1 MRLCKDVGAR
11 HHGGM
16 NTLLDFYRDGG
27 TGLILLVAASF
38 CVAGLVKGVIGL
50 GLPTVSIGL
59 LSVAMAPPQA
69 AALLIIPSM
78 VTNVWQLAVGG
89 RFLYL
94 MRRLW
99 PLLLGIVVGT
109 LGVGI
114 WLAGRETAW
123 AGHALGAAL
132 MIYAAVG
139 LSGARLS
146 VPPGVQAWAGPIVGA
161 TTGGIASMTG
171 VFVIPAVPYLQA
183 LGLDKDELVQAMGL
197 AFTASTIAL
206 AGDLIHG
213 GQLGGREAWASLLAL
228 LPALAG
234 MMAGQWLRHRVS
246 APTFRRCFFV
256 GVGALGLHLLLAG

>member
-1 MRLCKDVGAR
+1 MPAMDSLF
-11 HHGGM
+11 
-16 NTLLDFYRDGG
+16 DFYRDGG
-27 TGLILLVAASF
+27 AALILLVLASF
-38 CVAGLVKGVIGL
+38 AVAGLVKGVIGL
-50 GLPTVSIGL
+50 GLPTVSIAM

-78 VTNVWQLAVGG
+78 VTNVWQLAAGG

-94 MRRLW
+94 LRRLW
-99 PLLLGIVVGT
+99 TMLAGVFVGT
-109 LGVGI
+109 WLAGA

-132 MIYAAVG
+132 LLYAAVG
-139 LSGARLS
+139 LSAVRMHVS
-146 VPPGVQAWAGPIVGA
+146 PDAQRWAGPVVGA
-161 TTGGIASMTG
+161 TTGAITSVTG

-183 LGLDKDELVQAMGL
+183 LGLERDALVQAMGL

-228 LPALAG
+228 VPALLG
-234 MMAGQWLRHRVS
+234 MMAGQWLRQRVS
-246 APTFRRCFFV
+246 ATVFRRCFFA
-256 GVGALGLHLLLAG
+256 GVGALGLHLLLA

>member
-1 MRLCKDVGAR
+1 MDSLF
-11 HHGGM
+11 
-16 NTLLDFYRDGG
+16 DFYRDGG
-27 TGLILLVAASF
+27 VALVLLVMASF
-38 CVAGLVKGVIGL
+38 GLAGLVKGVIGL
-50 GLPTVSIGL
+50 GLPTVSIAL

-78 VTNVWQLAVGG
+78 VTNVWQLAAGG

-94 MRRLW
+94 LRRLW
-99 PLLLGIVVGT
+99 T
-109 LGVGI
+109 M
-114 WLAGRETAW
+114 LAGVVIGTSLATFWLGGGEPSW

-132 MIYAAVG
+132 LIYAAVG
-139 LSGARLS
+139 LSAVRLS
-146 VPPGVQAWAGPIVGA
+146 VPARAQGWAGPVVGA
-161 TTGGIASMTG
+161 TTGAITSVTG

-183 LGLDKDELVQAMGL
+183 LGLDRNELVQAMGL

-228 LPALAG
+228 VPAMAG

-246 APTFRRCFFV
+246 PVVFRRCFFL
-256 GVGALGLHLLLAG
+256 GIGALGLHLLLAG

>member
-1 MRLCKDVGAR
+1 MDSLF
-11 HHGGM
+11 
-16 NTLLDFYRDGG
+16 DFYRDGG
-27 TGLILLVAASF
+27 VALVLLVMASF
-38 CVAGLVKGVIGL
+38 GLAGLVKGVIGL
-50 GLPTVSIGL
+50 GLPTVSIAL

-78 VTNVWQLAVGG
+78 VTNVWQLAAGG

-94 MRRLW
+94 LRRLW
-99 PLLLGIVVGT
+99 TMLAGVAIGT
-109 LGVGI
+109 
-114 WLAGRETAW
+114 WLATFWLGGGEPSW

-132 MIYAAVG
+132 LIYAAVG
-139 LSGARLS
+139 LSAVRLS
-146 VPPGVQAWAGPIVGA
+146 VPARAQGWAGPVVGA
-161 TTGGIASMTG
+161 TTGAITSVTG

-183 LGLDKDELVQAMGL
+183 LGLDRNELVQAMGL

-228 LPALAG
+228 VPAMAG

-246 APTFRRCFFV
+246 PVVFRRCFFL
-256 GVGALGLHLLLAG
+256 GIGALGLHLLLAG

>member
-1 MRLCKDVGAR
+1 MDSLF
-11 HHGGM
+11 
-16 NTLLDFYRDGG
+16 DFYRDGG
-27 TGLILLVAASF
+27 VALILLVMASF
-38 CVAGLVKGVIGL
+38 GLAGLVKGVIGL
-50 GLPTVSIGL
+50 GLPTVSIAL

-78 VTNVWQLAVGG
+78 VTNVWQLAAGG

-94 MRRLW
+94 LRRLW
-99 PLLLGIVVGT
+99 TMLAGVAIGT
-109 LGVGI
+109 
-114 WLAGRETAW
+114 WLATFWLGGGEPSW

-132 MIYAAVG
+132 LIYAAVG
-139 LSGARLS
+139 LSAVRLS
-146 VPPGVQAWAGPIVGA
+146 VPARAQGWAGPVVGA
-161 TTGGIASMTG
+161 TTGAITSVTG

-183 LGLDKDELVQAMGL
+183 LGLDRNELVQAMGL

-228 LPALAG
+228 VPAMAG

-246 APTFRRCFFV
+246 PVVFRRCFFL
-256 GVGALGLHLLLAG
+256 GIGALGLHLLLAG

>member
-1 MRLCKDVGAR
+1 MPPMD
-11 HHGGM
+11 
-16 NTLLDFYRDGG
+16 TLFDFYRDGG
-27 TGLILLVAASF
+27 TALIVLVFASF
-38 CVAGLVKGVIGL
+38 GVAGLVKGVIGL
-50 GLPTVSIGL
+50 GLPTVSIAL

-78 VTNVWQLAVGG
+78 VTNVWQLAAGG

-94 MRRLW
+94 LRRLW
-99 PLLLGIVVGT
+99 TMLAGIAIGT
-109 LGVGI
+109 WLAGL

-132 MIYAAVG
+132 LIYAAIG
-139 LSGARLS
+139 LSAVRLN
-146 VPPGVQAWAGPIVGA
+146 VPLRVQGWAGPVVGA
-161 TTGGIASMTG
+161 TTGAITSATG

-183 LGLDKDELVQAMGL
+183 LGLDRNELVQAMGL

-228 LPALAG
+228 VPALAG

-246 APTFRRCFFV
+246 ATTFRRILFI
-256 GVGALGLHLLLAG
+256 GIGALGVHLLLAG